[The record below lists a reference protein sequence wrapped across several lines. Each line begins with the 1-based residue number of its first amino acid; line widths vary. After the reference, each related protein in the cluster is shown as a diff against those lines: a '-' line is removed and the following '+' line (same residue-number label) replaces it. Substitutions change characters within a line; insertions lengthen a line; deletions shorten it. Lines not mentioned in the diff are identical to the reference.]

1 MQGLAPR
8 PALTLPSGPRVLPAS
23 VPPSRGSVPQ
33 EQEQEQEPSA
43 RQVLRDSVPRRLDSV
58 PQAQALSAPPRA
70 VRAW

>member
-1 MQGLAPR
+1 MQGLAPW

-33 EQEQEQEPSA
+33 EQEQGPSA
-43 RQVLRDSVPRRLDSV
+43 RQVLPDNVPRRLDSV
-58 PQAQALSAPPRA
+58 PQEQAPSAPPRA